1 MAVMKVE
8 TDFIVSISES
18 PVGRAVIMNVKTF
31 KTDVIGFFIG
41 NAIRCLTSHF
51 C

>member
-1 MAVMKVE
+1 MKVE

-31 KTDVIGFFIG
+31 KTDVIVFIG
-41 NAIRCLTSHF
+41 NAIICLTSHF